1 MPSGGDDYSEQDFMS
16 KSFLE
21 SIVRMGDSVRTTFG
35 TILKTTG
42 KIDFVEFCNSQNS
55 YKMLPNPKDIVIF
68 VHLDILSTNRQKLR
82 ECYGGE
88 TLLKMIFTS

>member
-1 MPSGGDDYSEQDFMS
+1 MS
-16 KSFLE
+16 KTFFK

-35 TILKTTG
+35 TILNITG

-68 VHLDILSTNRQKLR
+68 VHFDILYKPTKFEGMLWR
-82 ECYGGE
+82 GDPP
-88 TLLKMIFTS
+88 